1 MKTNLIRFLTYASIM
16 ASWTYLSIFARS
28 LGISDTEIGFIVAFY
43 SLALFS
49 SSFIFGRAADRYG
62 RKPFLTIGLI
72 LSAAVF
78 FLQIFAKDFLVLLT
92 IRALVGFCS
101 GVYPA
106 SLIAYVHENK
116 EDLPKFSSFG
126 SLGWALGSLIAG
138 SIAVYFTVKGIF
150 IFSSL
155 LCFLAF
161 VTALRMRFGEHA
173 SIDVPKLPIEIVKK
187 NLSLY
192 LSILIRHSGAQMIW
206 TFWPLFLG
214 SLGADLFWIGVIQ
227 MTNFI
232 TQFLFTYTLS
242 SRIEYGSS
250 VIAGLILSGITF
262 FSFTLATDF
271 WQIIPTQILLG
282 ISWALMYVG
291 GLRYLLDRNTEKATV
306 SGLFGSVL
314 SLSSIAGPFMAT
326 FVVAFSSYRAT
337 MYLASILAFISPLSF
352 KLSKKSHERKLNT
365 SC

>member
-1 MKTNLIRFLTYASIM
+1 M
-16 ASWTYLSIFARS
+16 
-28 LGISDTEIGFIVAFY
+28 SDTEIGFTVACY

-49 SSFIFGRAADRYG
+49 SSFIFGRAADRCG
-62 RKPFLTIGLI
+62 RKPFLVIGLI
-72 LSAAVF
+72 LSATVF
-78 FLQIFAKDFLVLLT
+78 FLQIFANDFLVLLMV
-92 IRALVGFCS
+92 RALVGFCS
-101 GVYPA
+101 GIYPA

-116 EDLPKFSSFG
+116 EDLSKFSSFG
-126 SLGWALGSLIAG
+126 FLGWALGSLIAG
-138 SIAVYFTVKGIF
+138 SIAVYFTVKGVF

-161 VTALRMRFGEHA
+161 FTALRMRFVEH
-173 SIDVPKLPIEIVKK
+173 SSMDVPKLPIEIAKK

-214 SLGADLFWIGVIQ
+214 SLGADFFWIGVIQ
-227 MTNFI
+227 MINFT

-242 SRIEYGSS
+242 SRLEYGSS
-250 VIAGLILSGITF
+250 IMAGLILSGIAF

-282 ISWALMYVG
+282 VSWALMYVG
-291 GLRYLLDRNTEKATV
+291 GLRYLLDTNIEKATV

-326 FVVAFSSYRAT
+326 FMVAFSSYRAT
-337 MYLASILAFISPLSF
+337 MYLASILALISSLSF
-352 KLSKKSHERKLNT
+352 KLLKQSHSRKLST